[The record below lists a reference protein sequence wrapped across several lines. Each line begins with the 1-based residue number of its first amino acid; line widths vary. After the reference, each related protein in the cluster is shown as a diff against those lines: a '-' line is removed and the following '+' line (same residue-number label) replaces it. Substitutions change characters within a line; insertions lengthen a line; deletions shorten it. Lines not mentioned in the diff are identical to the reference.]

1 MINSSEEFHSEHQI
15 LYTVSESRFWE
26 ILSSV
31 FHRIL
36 CFSLSLKDEK
46 WSKSF
51 DPKLQGLL
59 SDLESGLG
67 SVVRQSNPE
76 NSGKLNV
83 KEEDILGGCW
93 KVLTFLAISVEYL
106 TCNIVANFKK
116 ILYALHHR
124 YLDPWWWVSILDW
137 SLPVSRKGKHP
148 WSSSSFCRALQSHWK
163 GKHFWCIISML
174 ETFTYSAVT
183 SVPNVLM

>member
-1 MINSSEEFHSEHQI
+1 MRDAKICFPF
-15 LYTVSESRFWE
+15 LF
-26 ILSSV
+26 
-31 FHRIL
+31 

-76 NSGKLNV
+76 SSGKQSV

-93 KVLTFLAISVEYL
+93 KVL
-106 TCNIVANFKK
+106 
-116 ILYALHHR
+116 
-124 YLDPWWWVSILDW
+124 D
-137 SLPVSRKGKHP
+137 
-148 WSSSSFCRALQSHWK
+148 SSSNFC
-163 GKHFWCIISML
+163 GI
-174 ETFTYSAVT
+174 TDV
-183 SVPNVLM
+183 